1 MSTNRN
7 PDSVTNAQGEF
18 HPRREPDEPLTTHGH
33 KPGVLV
39 GNDAVPTFNAQTL
52 PPGTAPAD
60 RTFEPEPRTEVPS
73 QASVSADADDDA
85 PLTSASDTLGGVTS
99 ADVHTG
105 LGKPLQGQTSTEL
118 RHEGQHH
125 RKNPGGYG
133 AGLVGTGASG
143 ASSGNQPADELPN
156 ERADN
161 L

>member
-1 MSTNRN
+1 M
-7 PDSVTNAQGEF
+7 
-18 HPRREPDEPLTTHGH
+18 
-33 KPGVLV
+33 LV

-60 RTFEPEPRTEVPS
+60 RTFEPEPRNEVPS
-73 QASVSADADDDA
+73 QASVSADADDHA
-85 PLTSASDTLGGVTS
+85 PLTSASDTLGGATS
-99 ADVHTG
+99 ADVYTG

-143 ASSGNQPADELPN
+143 ASSGNQPADEHVQPSQRGLEKEEATTAGTRGSEKIEIGADELPN